1 MSSEAPKQTSAQN
14 GPFNL
19 LRPLLLMSY
28 SAYYLPI
35 TIISLIANFKFKTFL
50 SVDEFKDAWFA
61 KFWVFFGPLSRDVS
75 APAVMPLLQNHAQGV
90 CLDIGPGT
98 GQWLYLFQRANNPA
112 ITKIYG
118 IEPNHELHKALRENA
133 VNAGIGMLLPIKL
146 LFVVVNPARGQVT
159 STKSSAAVPK
169 SCKRKAV

>member
-1 MSSEAPKQTSAQN
+1 MSDAPKQTSAQN
-14 GPFNL
+14 GPLNL

-35 TIISLIANFKFKTFL
+35 TIVSLIANFKFKTFL
-50 SVDEFKDAWFA
+50 SVEDFKDAWFA
-61 KFWVFFGPLSRDVS
+61 KFWAFFGPLSRDVS
-75 APAVMPLLQNHAQGV
+75 APAVMPLLQNHAKGV

-118 IEPNHELHKALRENA
+118 VEPNLELHKALRENA
-133 VNAGIGMLLPIKL
+133 VNAGIGMILPCNL
-146 LFVVVNPARGQVT
+146 MFNVTDPAR
-159 STKSSAAVPK
+159 P
-169 SCKRKAV
+169 